1 MNSPAFTM
9 TESAA
14 ERIKTVLASEPGKTA
29 LRLAV
34 SGGGCSGFQYAFSLV
49 EKSEADDMTVEKNGA
64 LLLIDEISMQYVE
77 GSQLNYV
84 NDLMGA
90 FFRVD
95 NPQATASCGCGTSFA
110 I

>member
-1 MNSPAFTM
+1 MNSPTFTM

-14 ERIKTVLASEPGKTA
+14 TRIKTVLASEPGKTA

-34 SGGGCSGFQYAFSLV
+34 SGGGCSGFQYEFSLV
-49 EKSEADDMTVEKNGA
+49 DTRAPDDLAIEKNGA

-84 NDLMGA
+84 NELMGA

-95 NPQATASCGCGTSFA
+95 NPQATASCGCGTSFS